1 MDKVIYCVPLLSV
14 GLPFTVLRVLKIYG
28 LSKGVVGGRERPMAC
43 RLMGSCPSWSR
54 GVNILVTLLFCAI
67 GVGNLGAALALLFA
81 R

>member
-14 GLPFTVLRVLKIYG
+14 ALPFTVLGVLKFYG
-28 LSKGVVGGRERPMAC
+28 RSRGMVGGREKPTAW

-54 GVNILVTLLFCAI
+54 KLNILVTLMFCAI
-67 GVGNLGAALALLFA
+67 GVGNLSAALALLFA